1 MERVTVYDKLLEDR
15 IILLTT
21 EVNPLSANDIK
32 AKLLYLEAEDPDADI
47 YLYIDSPGGEV
58 HTGLGIYDVM
68 NYIKCDV
75 NTVCIGEAC
84 SMGAFL
90 LSSGTKGKRY
100 ALPNSQIMIHQVSA
114 GTQGKATDMEISLK
128 HVLNL
133 KNKLSE
139 IIAKNTGKDIEQVKA
154 DMERDKWLTAQEA
167 LEYGLID
174 EIMEVRE

>member
-1 MERVTVYDKLLEDR
+1 MAETVYDKLLQDR

-21 EVNPLSANDIK
+21 DVNRLSANDIK

-84 SMGAFL
+84 SMGAFCYL
-90 LSSGTKGKRY
+90 VVLKV
-100 ALPNSQIMIHQVSA
+100 N
-114 GTQGKATDMEISLK
+114 DM
-128 HVLNL
+128 H
-133 KNKLSE
+133 
-139 IIAKNTGKDIEQVKA
+139 
-154 DMERDKWLTAQEA
+154 
-167 LEYGLID
+167 YLIL
-174 EIMEVRE
+174 RL